1 MPRNDFINVDGTI
14 NYDNIA
20 STPALDTHKDDRA
33 PHGATASATANTLA
47 LRDANGNVVSALPVT
62 NGQNPN
68 LLFNPTFELGLIG
81 WSKNALD
88 TNVTITPKLDVV
100 NGSYLSLTN
109 STATTIDTYYDSQHI
124 PVGAGV
130 VISLQV
136 EMSTSGQTAGGGP
149 AIQVRA
155 FDSVGTDLGSVATLT
170 KAIGQPWG
178 KLVALGTTPT
188 NTANIAVRFLYWNS
202 SVSTFAGFRKIKVES
217 GSIATT
223 FSDDN
228 TLNTVQYGSALPLAQ
243 ILSGGNKKQTGF
255 NVITVAT
262 AGTSVSLSV
271 TFPKAFL
278 TAPTITTSLVDGP
291 GGTAGYINLF
301 AFNATA
307 TGVTFVL
314 NSYVAQTCNF
324 NWEATGT

>member
-202 SVSTFAGFRKIKVES
+202 SVSTFTGFRKIKVES

-243 ILSGGNKKQTGF
+243 ILSGGNKKQTGTGA
-255 NVITVAT
+255 VTIAT
-262 AGTSVSLSV
+262 AGTRVNLVV
-271 TFPKAFL
+271 TFPVAFSTTPTVTIGV
-278 TAPTITTSLVDGP
+278 TAA
-291 GGTAGYINLF
+291 GTDDAGYINVR
-301 AFNATA
+301 AAVASSTS
-307 TGVTFVL
+307 VTFSVNCYL
-314 NSYVAQTCNF
+314 AQTINF